1 MRILLADD
9 HDLFR
14 EGFALVIHTLFPE
27 IKVIEQVQ
35 SWQTLRV
42 AIRRQS
48 WDLIILDL
56 CMPTEQQRWDLE
68 IEQLCAMRGTTKQIL
83 NICVVTSSTSARDM
97 QLSFQ
102 LGVRGYFSKL
112 SDLEEVK
119 NALQKVLAG
128 QVYMPNSVWGISDK
142 TNGQILVTERQKQV
156 LNLLALGK
164 SNKQIAQQLGVSE
177 STIKRHVYNM
187 YKIMAVNNRV
197 EAIDYARQRGLIL
210 N

>member
-1 MRILLADD
+1 MRVLLADD

-14 EGFALVIHTLFPE
+14 EGFALVIQTLFPQ
-27 IKVIEQVQ
+27 IQVIEQVA

-42 AIRRQS
+42 AAQQQV

-56 CMPTEQQRWDLE
+56 CMPSDQRWDVEL
-68 IEQLCAMRGTTKQIL
+68 EQLCVIQQGTTKQIL
-83 NICVVTSSTSARDM
+83 NICVVTSSTSTRDM

-102 LGVRGYFSKL
+102 LGVRGYFSKI
-112 SDLEEVK
+112 SDLQEVK
-119 NALQKVLAG
+119 TALHKVLAG
-128 QVYMPNSVWGISDK
+128 QVYMPSSVWGISEK

-187 YKIMAVNNRV
+187 YKIMSVNNRV

>member
-14 EGFALVIHTLFPE
+14 EGFALVIQTLFPH
-27 IKVIEQVQ
+27 ISIIEQVA
-35 SWQTLRV
+35 SWQMLRNAV
-42 AIRRQS
+42 QQQA
-48 WDLIILDL
+48 WDLIILDV
-56 CMPTEQQRWDLE
+56 CMPSEQSWERELE
-68 IEQLCAMRGTTKQIL
+68 RLYAVHGTLKQIL

-102 LGVRGYFSKL
+102 LGVRGYFSKT

-119 NALQKVLAG
+119 TALQKVLVG
-128 QVYMPNSVWGISDK
+128 QVYMPSSVWGISEK
-142 TNGQILVTERQKQV
+142 NNSQILVTERQKQV

-197 EAIDYARQRGLIL
+197 GAIDYARQQGLIL

>member
-14 EGFALVIHTLFPE
+14 EGFALVIQTLFPQ
-27 IKVIEQVQ
+27 IQVIEQVA

-42 AIRRQS
+42 AAQQQV

-56 CMPTEQQRWDLE
+56 CMSSDQRWDVELE
-68 IEQLCAMRGTTKQIL
+68 Q
-83 NICVVTSSTSARDM
+83 
-97 QLSFQ
+97 F
-102 LGVRGYFSKL
+102 
-112 SDLEEVK
+112 
-119 NALQKVLAG
+119 
-128 QVYMPNSVWGISDK
+128 
-142 TNGQILVTERQKQV
+142 LVTERQKQV

-187 YKIMAVNNRV
+187 YKIMSVNNRV